1 MNRRRH
7 IMDGLSLGGLV
18 IWALLWLV
26 PLLWTV
32 AVAFRP
38 PDSPLTNS
46 TLWYGG
52 GFSLDNF
59 KEAWDSV
66 PFGQYYANT
75 LFIVGGVLIVQMITV
90 TLAGYAFARRQMP
103 GREALFMLLLT
114 QILIPTGA
122 LIIPNYATIRSLHLY
137 DSRLAVMLPFF
148 ASAFGT
154 FLMRQTFRQV
164 PIDLEEAARL
174 DGANW
179 LQTLRHIYLPAAQP
193 ALVAFGMV
201 SVIFHWNDFLWP
213 LIVLNSDSKFPL
225 TVGVAKFTQMGESG
239 AQWSLLTAGTLLV
252 IAPLLIV
259 FLIFQRQFVSSM
271 LKSGMK

>member
-1 MNRRRH
+1 MNRRRR
-7 IMDGLSLGGLV
+7 IMDSLAVGGLV
-18 IWALLWLV
+18 LWALFWLV

-38 PDSPLTNS
+38 TDSPLTNS

-90 TLAGYAFARRQMP
+90 TLAGYAFARRKMP

-114 QILIPTGA
+114 QILIPTSA
-122 LIIPNYATIRSLHLY
+122 LIIPNYSTIRSLHLY

-252 IAPLLIV
+252 IAPLLII

>member
-1 MNRRRH
+1 MNRRRR
-7 IMDGLSLGGLV
+7 IMDSLALAGLV
-18 IWALLWLV
+18 IWALFWLV

-46 TLWYGG
+46 NLWYGG

-66 PFGQYYANT
+66 PFGQYYVNT
-75 LFIVGGVLIVQMITV
+75 LIIVGGVLIVQMITV
-90 TLAGYAFARRQMP
+90 TLAGYAFARRKMP
-103 GREALFMLLLT
+103 GREALFMILLT

>member
-1 MNRRRH
+1 
-7 IMDGLSLGGLV
+7 
-18 IWALLWLV
+18 
-26 PLLWTV
+26 V

-38 PDSPLTNS
+38 TDSPLTNS

-90 TLAGYAFARRQMP
+90 TLAGYAFARRKMP

-114 QILIPTGA
+114 QILIPTSA
-122 LIIPNYATIRSLHLY
+122 LIIPNYSTIRSLHLY

-164 PIDLEEAARL
+164 PIDLDDAARL
-174 DGANW
+174 DGAGW
-179 LQTLRHIYLPAAQP
+179 LQTLRHVYLPAARP
-193 ALVAFGMV
+193 ALVAFAMV

-213 LIVLNSDSKFPL
+213 LIVLNSDAKLPL
-225 TVGVAKFTQMGESG
+225 TVGMAKFTQMGESG
-239 AQWSLLTAGTLLV
+239 AQWSLITAGTLIV
-252 IAPLLIV
+252 IAPLLIL
-259 FLIFQRQFVSSM
+259 FLIFQRQFVDSM
-271 LKSGMK
+271 LKSGLK